1 MKSRI
6 GQKKE
11 VNYANT
17 LAKIQVTAN
26 FLMEDMRRNLLPK
39 FIEIWYEDAILV
51 PIWLSTNM
59 AAGNDHKQL
68 SLTLS
73 FATKE

>member
-11 VNYANT
+11 VNYANI

-51 PIWLSTNM
+51 PIWLGTNM
-59 AAGNDHKQL
+59 AAGNHQKQL

-73 FATKE
+73 FAAKE